1 VYRSA
6 SIGFVMALIL
16 LVPVP
21 AVGATPRSQGAPAAV
36 EAAVLAVHDEMTRAG
51 EAGDA
56 DRLFSYMMDTSTG
69 SVIQNG
75 VILATR
81 AEALEQVRSNLRGV
95 SKVQYTWRRRLV
107 TVLSPEIAVLAV
119 EGDSTVAMAAGGS
132 FSTPLAQTI
141 VFVLKNGQWKAIQAC
156 HSLPRAQ

>member
-1 VYRSA
+1 VCRSA
-6 SIGFVMALIL
+6 SLGVLIVLGL
-16 LVPVP
+16 LMP
-21 AVGATPRSQGAPAAV
+21 APAAAGSPGSQGAPAAV

-56 DRLFSYMMDTSTG
+56 DRLFSYMMDTDTG

-119 EGDSTVAMAAGGS
+119 EGDSTMTLATGGS

-141 VFVLKNGQWKAIQAC
+141 VFVSKNGQWKAIQAC
-156 HSLPRAQ
+156 HSLPRAR

>member
-1 VYRSA
+1 VYKIA
-6 SIGFVMALIL
+6 SLGIAIGLVL
-16 LVPVP
+16 LGPGP
-21 AVGATPRSQGAPAAV
+21 AVGARPGTQGPSAGV

-56 DRLFSYMMDTSTG
+56 DRLFSYMLDTTTG
-69 SVIQNG
+69 SVVQNG
-75 VILATR
+75 TILATR
-81 AEALEQVRSNLRGV
+81 AEALDEVRSGFRGV

-119 EGDSTVAMAAGGS
+119 EGDSTVALTSGNS

-141 VFVLKNGQWKAIQAC
+141 VFVRKSGQWRAIQAC
-156 HSLPRAQ
+156 HSLPRAR